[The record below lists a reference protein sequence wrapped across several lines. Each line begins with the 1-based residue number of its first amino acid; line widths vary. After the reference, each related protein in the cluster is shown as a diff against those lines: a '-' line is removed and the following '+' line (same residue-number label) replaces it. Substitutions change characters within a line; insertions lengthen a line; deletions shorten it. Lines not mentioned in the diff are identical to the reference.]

1 MKRIFLALALA
12 AFAFSANAQFI
23 ISANFGGSKFSG
35 DTSIHT
41 QVSVA
46 TSSENDTIIY
56 PTATTNLTA
65 GLKLGYKF
73 GKAQVGVAGSYSM
86 YSLENQPLDPTII
99 PMVSSQFPNRWTSKG
114 TMSSKYAS
122 YTVSPYFRY
131 DLITAGDI
139 ALFVELNLFYTATL
153 NPVVQEAHVYNYITI
168 NPSIGFPLDTTNA
181 DIPRTTTQLGAR
193 IIPGISWQLSK
204 HAGIELYM
212 DFLSLAYTRTVSKRV
227 DLNYQFN
234 ITPMGE
240 YEGLTYTTT
249 TTSSTTTEIKG
260 GLTGT
265 PLLTEQGINNWVR
278 AGFYFT
284 F

>member
-12 AFAFSANAQFI
+12 AFAFTANAQFI

-46 TSSENDTIIY
+46 TSSENDTVIFP
-56 PTATTNLTA
+56 PTTSNLTA

-86 YSLENQPLDPTII
+86 YNLENQPLDPTII
-99 PMVSSQFPNRWTSKG
+99 PMVSTQFPNRWESHG

-122 YTVSPYFRY
+122 FTVAPYFRY
-131 DLITAGDI
+131 DILTAGDI
-139 ALFVELNLFYTATL
+139 SLFVELNLFYTSTL
-153 NPVVQEAHVYNYITI
+153 NPTVLQAHVDNYVIA
-168 NPSIGFPLDTTNA
+168 NPGIGFPFDTTNVV
-181 DIPRTTTQLGAR
+181 IPRTSVQLGAR
-193 IIPGISWQLSK
+193 VIPGITWQLSK
-204 HAGIELYM
+204 NCGIELYM
-212 DFLSLAYTRTVSKRV
+212 DFLSLAYTRTTTKRV

-234 ITPMGE
+234 ISGMGE
-240 YEGLTYTTT
+240 FEGATFTTTTTT
-249 TTSSTTTEIKG
+249 TTSTDIRG

-265 PLLTEQGINNWVR
+265 PLLTEEGINNWVR